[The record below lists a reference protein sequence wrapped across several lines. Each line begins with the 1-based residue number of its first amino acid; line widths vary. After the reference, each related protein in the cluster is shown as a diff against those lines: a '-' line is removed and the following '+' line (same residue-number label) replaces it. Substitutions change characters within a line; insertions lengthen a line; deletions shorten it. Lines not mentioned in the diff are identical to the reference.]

1 MQKPYVVMW
10 KVTISL
16 GAAIGHA
23 NPANPP
29 TILVEAA
36 DTALYQA
43 NQDGRNRIKLAKHFN
58 G

>member
-1 MQKPYVVMW
+1 MW